1 MILER
6 LQQLDRR
13 WVFLLVALFVIL
25 PTIFSVTFPVPV
37 SPSTQSVYD
46 KIESLNEN
54 DFVILSFGYGPSS
67 MAELQPQVEA
77 VLRHCFRKKLRVMMM
92 ALNADAPPLVVQTV
106 EKVQSSDEFSD
117 NGVSRIKPGEHYV
130 DVGYRVGYSLVILRM
145 AGNIPGFF
153 ETDTRGESL
162 EALPAMEGISTFAD
176 VSLVIDFASG
186 DTVDYW
192 IVYGHEPHGVP
203 LAAGV
208 TGVIVSQMYPFLD
221 SGQLQGLL
229 SGALGGAE
237 YEALVNAPGDGMKRV
252 SVLSFAHFLVIG
264 LVVLGNALYLM
275 RRREEGGGDS

>member
-1 MILER
+1 MNAEQPKQI
-6 LQQLDRR
+6 DRR
-13 WVFLLVALFVIL
+13 WVFLLVALFVIV
-25 PTIFSVTFPVPV
+25 PTIFSVTFPVPA
-37 SPSTQSVYD
+37 SPTTQSVYD

-92 ALNADAPPLVVQTV
+92 SLTADSPPLAVQAL
-106 EKVQSSDEFSD
+106 EKVRMSEEFMDGDE
-117 NGVSRIKPGEHYV
+117 SRLKPGVDYA
-130 DVGYRVGYSLVILRM
+130 DVGYRVGFHLVILRM

-153 ETDTRGESL
+153 ETDTRGEALDSL
-162 EALPAMEGISTFAD
+162 QAMADVSTFAD
-176 VSLVIDFASG
+176 VNLVIDFAAG
-186 DTVDYW
+186 DSVDSW

-221 SGQLQGLL
+221 SGQLVGLL

-237 YEALVNAPGDGMKRV
+237 YEDLVGVPGDGMKRV

-264 LVVLGNALYLM
+264 LVVFGNALYLM
-275 RRREEGGGDS
+275 RRRDEGGGDS

>member
-1 MILER
+1 MNAE
-6 LQQLDRR
+6 QPKQMDRR
-13 WVFLLVALFVIL
+13 WVFLLMALFVIL

-37 SPSTQSVYD
+37 SNATQRVYD

-92 ALNADAPPLVVQTV
+92 SLTADSPALAVQAL
-106 EKVQSSDEFSD
+106 EKVRTSDEFMD
-117 NGVSRIKPGEHYV
+117 GEESRLKPGEHYA
-130 DVGYRVGYSLVILRM
+130 DVGYRVGFHLVILRM

-153 ETDTRGESL
+153 ETDTRGEAL
-162 EALPAMEGISTFAD
+162 DALPAMAGVSTFAD
-176 VSLVIDFASG
+176 VNLVIDFAAG
-186 DTVDYW
+186 DSVDSW
-192 IVYGHEPHGVP
+192 IQYGNEPHGVP

-229 SGALGGAE
+229 GGALGGAE
-237 YEALVNAPGDGMKRV
+237 YEALVDAPGDGMKRV

-264 LVVLGNALYLM
+264 LVVFGNALYMM
-275 RRREEGGGDS
+275 RRLDERDGS